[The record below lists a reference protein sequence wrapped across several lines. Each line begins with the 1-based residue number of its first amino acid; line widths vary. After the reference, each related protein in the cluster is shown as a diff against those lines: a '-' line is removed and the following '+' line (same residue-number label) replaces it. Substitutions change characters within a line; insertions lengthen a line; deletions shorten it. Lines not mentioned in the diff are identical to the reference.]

1 MIEQRTPRPE
11 HDLHVSLVQKGL
23 CAGAGPALWGNA
35 SRGVS
40 RLLGLLLA
48 SQGRGTQRRP
58 SYQGRDGHHHH
69 FSTEG
74 QPSITQGPCGDL
86 HTSPLSSA
94 PPFPRW
100 GSTETK
106 QLAQAHSPESSSP
119 EPGWGTR
126 GPEALAHT
134 PALTQLWSASHK
146 PRHCPR
152 CPSNILQQRSLASR
166 PCHRNCGCGSALEA
180 ATHTCEPMPPAE
192 GHSLLFSS
200 KPLS

>member
-35 SRGVS
+35 SRGVN

-58 SYQGRDGHHHH
+58 SYQGHDGHHHH

-74 QPSITQGPCGDL
+74 QPSITQGPCGDP

-126 GPEALAHT
+126 GPGALAHT
-134 PALTQLWSASHK
+134 PALPL
-146 PRHCPR
+146 
-152 CPSNILQQRSLASR
+152 
-166 PCHRNCGCGSALEA
+166 G
-180 ATHTCEPMPPAE
+180 THTAVV
-192 GHSLLFSS
+192 S
-200 KPLS
+200 KPQAPPLSQTPFQRPSAKKSGQRALSP